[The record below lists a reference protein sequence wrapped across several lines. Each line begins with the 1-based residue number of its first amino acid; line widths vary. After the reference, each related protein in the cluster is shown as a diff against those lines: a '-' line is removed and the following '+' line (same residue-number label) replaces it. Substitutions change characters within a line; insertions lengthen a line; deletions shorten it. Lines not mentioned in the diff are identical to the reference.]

1 MTAIRSLPN
10 VLIQEMVT
18 ERNRAAVLLLQVY
31 ASIQNALQ
39 WPWLLSTGDEMG

>member
-18 ERNRAAVLLLQVY
+18 ERNRAAVLLQVY